1 MDIDRNLLFGLIA
14 LQADLIAPT
23 QLMDAVSSWAHRR
36 ERPLA
41 DLLQDRGWIT
51 SRDRA
56 TVDYLM
62 DRRLKKYGGN
72 LRASL
77 AAAADPSIR
86 AALLTAIRDRD
97 VLRSIADLPPHHAP
111 TSGISSA
118 PRGRERFTLSN
129 LTTLDAISQTWTA
142 RDEELGR
149 EVALKEL
156 RPEAVKDAASC
167 ERFLREARL
176 LGQLE
181 HPGILPLYE
190 LSQNTTTGI
199 PFCTLRLAR
208 GRSLAEAIR
217 SYHDKRQSGE
227 TNRVEFRN
235 LLLAFLDVCRAI
247 AFAHSRLVV
256 HLDLQP
262 RRVLLG
268 EFGEAVVCE
277 WDRARKLSDLLA
289 QAEASGHKGRTA
301 LSTDSDAAL
310 ETLSRITSYSA
321 PEQAQGRIA
330 EFDTSTDVYALGAI
344 LYEILTG
351 QPPFAEAS
359 EDDLRRQIVEDL
371 PTPPR
376 RLAPGVPAALEAI
389 ALKAL
394 SKRRGERYARAGDL
408 VLDLERWMADEPIQA
423 WAESLPNRIKRW
435 MRRNRPLVQAGYIGI
450 GFVVLV
456 LLALV
461 VVLESG
467 WAEAKRGQAAAVEEK
482 SRMEYALRRA
492 HRLIDETTQEI
503 AAAPPLREGEL
514 ASLRRRL
521 LENMAQY
528 HADAKF
534 YLPGGGQFY
543 EEQAEAYLRLARIY
557 GELGDAEKALAALSD
572 ARDALNRVILEQ
584 PRNYTARLNSAHA
597 EGEMGRQW
605 KALGHIDQALTS
617 LRSCV
622 SAYDSLPAKVFSHP
636 ERVSERI
643 SHTADLIELLLTQNQ
658 LEEADLL
665 AQRGFRILQ
674 ETLKTSPDSVS
685 ALSQMVRL
693 RTLQGDL
700 ARRRGLGTNAI
711 NLYREALHTAE
722 DLAARN
728 QNYRPVLVQSYRKLG
743 QALKELAQFQ
753 QSAEVLREGL
763 AVGNQLVRAFPVV
776 SAFRADLVALHAE
789 LADVFLHQG
798 NLGEAEAEA
807 RRAIDLSAQLR
818 RDAALFAQC
827 ADEVAGAYLTLARSA
842 RRRGNAEEAAQ
853 HLGAILTLA
862 QDLRNRNV
870 DAESVRSWEAEA
882 HRWLARLAAQARRY
896 EDAHKA
902 LDQALAVDPQ
912 ASADMQADRI
922 AVWAAE
928 GKAAEAIEQSK
939 ALLKDRLATAPG
951 LMRAAVGLAIV
962 AERGSEEQR
971 AVAEELLPQ
980 LLAEARHRAG
990 TAFVHHWHRLAD
1002 DPDAEPLRK
1011 LSIWQRISDS
1021 LQIQSG
1027 SPSPAQP

>member
-14 LQADLIAPT
+14 LQADLVAPT
-23 QLMDAVSSWAHRR
+23 QLVDAVSSWAHRR

-62 DRRLKKYGGN
+62 DCRLKKYGGN
-72 LRASL
+72 VRASL

-86 AALLTAIRDRD
+86 QALLTAIRDRD
-97 VLRSIADLPPHHAP
+97 VLRSVADLPPHHAP

-118 PRGRERFTLSN
+118 PRGRERFTLCN

-156 RPEAVKDAASC
+156 RPEAVHDAASC

-199 PFCTLRLAR
+199 PFCTLRLVH
-208 GRSLAEAIR
+208 GRSLAEAIQG
-217 SYHDKRQSGE
+217 YHDKRRSGQA
-227 TNRVEFRN
+227 NPVEFRA
-235 LLLAFLDVCRAI
+235 LLLAFLDVCRAV

-262 RRVLLG
+262 HSVILG
-268 EFGEAVVCE
+268 ESGGAVVSE
-277 WDRARKLSDLLA
+277 WNRARKLSDLLA
-289 QAEASGHKGRTA
+289 QAEASGHKGRIPEA
-301 LSTDSDAAL
+301 PDSDTAV
-310 ETLSRITSYSA
+310 ETLGRVTPYAA
-321 PEQAQGRIA
+321 PEQAEGRIE

-351 QPPFAEAS
+351 QPPFNEAS
-359 EDDLRRQIVEDL
+359 DDDLRRQIVEDP

-376 RLAPGVPAALEAI
+376 RLAPGIPAALEAI
-389 ALKAL
+389 TLKAL

-408 VLDLERWMADEPIQA
+408 VLDLERWLADEPIQA
-423 WAESLPNRIKRW
+423 WAESLPHRLKRW

-450 GFVVLV
+450 GIVFLI

-461 VVLESG
+461 AVLERG
-467 WAEAKRGQAAAVEEK
+467 WAEAKQAQAAAVEEK
-482 SRMEYALRRA
+482 SRVEYALRRA

-503 AAAPPLREGEL
+503 AASPLLREGEF

-534 YLPGGGQFY
+534 YLPAREQFY
-543 EEQAEAYLRLARIY
+543 EMQAEAYLRLARIY
-557 GELGDAEKALAALSD
+557 GELGDAEKALAALWD
-572 ARDALNRVILEQ
+572 ARDALNRLILEH
-584 PRNYTARLNSAHA
+584 PRNYTARLNLAHI
-597 EGEMGRQW
+597 EGAIGHQW
-605 KALGHIDQALTS
+605 KALGQFDQALAS

-622 SAYDSLPAKVFSHP
+622 SAYDSLPSKVFSHP
-636 ERVSERI
+636 ERVSERL
-643 SHTADLIELLLTQNQ
+643 SHMADLIELLLAQNQ
-658 LEEADLL
+658 LEEADVL

-674 ETLKTSPDSVS
+674 DALQSSPDSVS

-700 ARRRGLGTNAI
+700 ARRRGLGTNAV
-711 NLYREALHTAE
+711 NLYREALQTAE
-722 DLAARN
+722 DLAARD
-728 QNYRPVLVQSYRKLG
+728 QNHRPVLVQSYRKLG
-743 QALKELAQFQ
+743 QALKESAQFRQ
-753 QSAEVLREGL
+753 AVEVLREGL
-763 AVGNQLVRAFPVV
+763 SKANQLVRAFPVV
-776 SAFRADLVALHAE
+776 LAFRADLVALHSE
-789 LADVFLHQG
+789 LADVFLHEG
-798 NLGEAEAEA
+798 NLDDAEAEA
-807 RRAIDLSAQLR
+807 RRAIEVGTQLR
-818 RDAALFAQC
+818 RDAALFTRC
-827 ADEVAGAYLTLARSA
+827 ADEIAWAYLTLARSA
-842 RRRGNAEEAAQ
+842 RRRGDAEEAAQ
-853 HLGAILTLA
+853 HLGEILTLA
-862 QDLRNRNV
+862 QELRNRNV
-870 DAESVRSWEAEA
+870 DVESVRSWEAEA
-882 HRWLARLAAQARRY
+882 HRQLARLAARSKRY
-896 EDAHKA
+896 EEAQA
-902 LDQALAVDPQ
+902 ELDRALAVDPQ
-912 ASADMQADRI
+912 ATADVKADRI
-922 AVWAAE
+922 AVLADE
-928 GKAAEAIEQSK
+928 GKAADALEQSK
-939 ALLKDRLATAPG
+939 ALLKDRLATAAG
-951 LMRAAVGLAIV
+951 LLRAAVGLAIV
-962 AERGSEEQR
+962 AERGTQDERS
-971 AVAEELLPQ
+971 VAEELLPQ
-980 LLAEARHRAG
+980 LLAEARQRAG
-990 TAFVHHWHRLAD
+990 TAFAYHWHRLAD

-1011 LSIWQRISDS
+1011 LPIWQRISDS

-1027 SPSPAQP
+1027 SQSPAQP